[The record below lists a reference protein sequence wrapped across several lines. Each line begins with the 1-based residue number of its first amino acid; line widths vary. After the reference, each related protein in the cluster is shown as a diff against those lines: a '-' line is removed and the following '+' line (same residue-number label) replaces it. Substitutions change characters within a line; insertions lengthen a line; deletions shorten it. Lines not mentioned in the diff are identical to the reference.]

1 MREQIQIRYLGL
13 GFKESHHPWSKYGVT
28 HTPTQLLTHLT
39 EVVIPIQ
46 LTKTIPDEPPMEVPT
61 IPNPLSFGTMAPDA
75 VALHKYSGNKVDN
88 Y

>member
-1 MREQIQIRYLGL
+1 MREQIQIGSFGL
-13 GFKESHHPWSKYGVT
+13 GFKESHNPWSKYRVT
-28 HTPTQLLTHLT
+28 YSPNQLLTHLT

-46 LTKTIPDEPPMEVPT
+46 LTKIIPGEPPVEVPT
-61 IPNPLSFGTMAPDA
+61 IPNPPSFGTMAPDA